1 MLKKRKPNDIQ
12 TNTFSIHV
20 RPLWEANANAQFI
33 LDPYAIV
40 AYCIF
45 YLTNVDKLS
54 HEKCKCEEIE
64 ALE

>member
-1 MLKKRKPNDIQ
+1 VGSKYKCTI
-12 TNTFSIHV
+12 
-20 RPLWEANANAQFI
+20 I

-64 ALE
+64 ALK

>member
-1 MLKKRKPNDIQ
+1 
-12 TNTFSIHV
+12 
-20 RPLWEANANAQFI
+20 LWEANTNAQFI

-40 AYCIF
+40 AYHIF

-64 ALE
+64 ALQ